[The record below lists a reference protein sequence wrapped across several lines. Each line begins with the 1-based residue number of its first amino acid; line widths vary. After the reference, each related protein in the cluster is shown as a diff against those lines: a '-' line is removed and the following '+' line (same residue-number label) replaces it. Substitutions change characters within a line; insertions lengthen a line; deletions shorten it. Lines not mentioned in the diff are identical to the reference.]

1 MHTVSN
7 SSVTTSKRFATRI
20 SRFFGVVMAT
30 LIAMATFVVA
40 VPAAYAGGSTV
51 TATNAYESVQ
61 VTADPSSTTTLDVS
75 GQVNG
80 SGWGTLTSPSVTFYA
95 FPASNGPSQA
105 MPDIS
110 TATGSCTPTSLVTS
124 STGTTPATVSPA
136 GTWDVNG
143 YGGTGFE
150 NCQITGLT
158 ENTRY
163 QIWSIFSSNGATIT
177 GLNNTYASYGEPGV
191 LPSAPTNV
199 VATPGPASMTV
210 SFSTS
215 DLGSE
220 THGTYDVALEQANSL
235 SSSQVAYCYV
245 SVTPSTNTGTQ
256 SCTMMG
262 LTPQTLTHY
271 DPTSTTWP
279 GGYAVKVTLST
290 AVGYTSS
297 SLVDVGGDVIA
308 PAAAPNAPVILGVV
322 PGGVS
327 GNVYVAYPT
336 QPGGDYVTSITCT
349 ATDTANPSD
358 TVSTTTSITNMPFS
372 TAPGDNGFSGSTPTC
387 NFMPV
392 STQVPVYNMNTQM
405 SSTATLPAAPLVP
418 GETYV
423 FTATATNAAGT
434 STSSAGFTQLDA
446 AAPTAIA
453 SSSIVTTQAPAST
466 GGLTIT
472 WPAATANG
480 APVTSYTVNA
490 SPVTQ
495 IGGPGATNCA
505 PAQGSAPLSQIKY
518 DTMGNR
524 FGYNMTT
531 ATVNNVPTTTYNIVE
546 CSPTGTTITYPLSG
560 LQTGPFTMGTPQTN
574 GSGVTTIYTYD
585 SILVNSMP
593 TQAITEWTLTP
604 PSSGSTGTVVQ
615 VGNSTYSGTN
625 PSNSPFLGPVSGVAG
640 SADGSKVYVETE
652 SFGISGLAYKVYQ
665 MSGGTANATA
675 PVVFSGPVAPMGGT
689 TSPVAGQLVMDGA
702 GNLYFSDGLVNLQ
715 ANSYSSANLME
726 FTAASLAAFTTTAL
740 TPDYSIPVAGQITGI
755 APLANNSVAIAE
767 FGSSGS
773 FLATQSMANGSTPTI
788 VAGVGGPSGYG
799 IAGTIQNVAAKS
811 DGTLIYTTRVT
822 SGGVSY
828 PSFAFNPSVSIPG
841 GTCTVSGANLQTTG
855 NNTCNISG
863 LSSSIY
869 YTITITAHASLAVA
883 EAPGPS
889 NGITL
894 PTFAPETLNLN
905 SVASA
910 SATVYASN
918 PNTPPGAVTG
928 ITATN
933 GQAGVT
939 VSWTPSTDQTKASAT
954 AYTASAYASAT
965 ATTASGT
972 CTATAP
978 ATTCVITGLASGTYT
993 IKVIATNAYTA
1004 THASTIPSTTMTG
1017 TVAVVTPP
1025 PTPTAIAA
1033 TATFDGATLSWS
1045 EAGTTATAYTITA
1058 IPATGSQVGTCTWDG
1073 TGTTTATCTGLSSS
1087 ISYTFSVVA
1096 SNSAGSS
1103 SADTLSLGITP
1114 YGAPG
1119 TPTAP
1124 TVTPGNGGVIVK
1136 GASATGSGLPNNLS
1150 QSLTYTATA
1159 VLHGD
1164 STNTSQGTCSYTNPT
1179 IGCAITGLTN
1189 GLAYDVTVSATNSQG
1204 IAGSASP
1211 ASTQTPAGAPSAP
1224 QSLTATPDS
1233 AGSLVH
1239 LSWNA
1244 PASTGGTTISG
1255 YTVTVSPA
1263 DGTCTTPVVGQSAIT
1278 SDCSGLVNGTQ
1289 YTFSVTAQNGT
1300 GNGVQTSVAS
1310 NAVVATPAS
1319 LPGAPTAVKAVAG
1332 DTSAAITWTAPTT
1345 TGGTGIAITG
1355 YIANA
1360 YLKTGSTIGSTVISS
1375 CTATT
1380 ASGCTITG
1388 LTDST
1393 TNMPVSYV
1401 VEVAAINQAGTG
1413 PLSVAST
1420 AFSPVAPPAS
1430 APLAP
1435 VVTAAQNSTKSAV
1448 ILTVTVPAAVT
1459 AGGKSWPVTGFST
1472 PVSSP
1477 AGATCTGMPTTIPAA
1492 GHTFT
1497 LTCTGAP
1504 GVQYSFSLAATNT
1517 PKSGTTIPAG
1527 VKLGQG
1533 SSSSATSSLMIE
1545 GVANAPTNLSV
1556 VALNGNITASWTAP
1570 SNIGGVTSLTGYT
1583 VTASDP
1589 AGVSATQT
1597 CTTTT
1602 ATMCTISGLA
1612 TTTAYTVS
1620 VVANNSFGASASA
1633 SATGL
1638 TPSLNFAS
1646 LVPVTNNLQIA
1657 VGGNG
1662 AITRSV
1668 NGGTTWAAT
1677 ADSSPS
1683 LSNLNAIDCAGLNFC
1698 VAVGDNGTLLEW
1710 VFKTTPV
1717 TISSTTAPSVASGV
1731 VTVKATNS
1739 LIPGQDVWLPSSIG
1753 TPYVVVSATSTQ
1765 FTFKNTTVP
1774 TGFTKGASLAT
1785 YANGGQTWV
1794 PVAAPQGVTANLFG
1808 VKCYSATGCIV
1819 VGDSGTVLSLTADAN
1834 NVITPTV
1841 VSASGVT
1848 SAIRGVW
1855 CYSATGCVFGG
1866 DSGTL
1871 GKIAIASTGVTA
1883 SSIGVSSSVLASTA
1897 NIYAVRCPG
1906 TTYCLAFGSN
1916 GLILAD
1922 NKGSAAGVPTA
1933 AANWQVVSNS
1943 GNTSHDLH
1951 GVACPT
1957 ANLCIIV
1964 GASGEVE
1971 YSTSTGTA
1979 IPGATWTVV
1988 PTKLAYSLNGVR
2000 CSSATS
2006 CTAVGTGHLVQIT
2019 RPSSTSTTFTVKQT
2033 A

>member
-1 MHTVSN
+1 MHTASN

-51 TATNAYESVQ
+51 AASNAAESVS
-61 VTADPSSTTTLDVS
+61 VTADPSSTTTLDAS
-75 GQVNG
+75 AEIYE

-95 FPASNGPSQA
+95 FPNSNGPSQT
-105 MPDIS
+105 MPDPS
-110 TATGSCTPTSLVTS
+110 TATASCTQTSLVTTR
-124 STGTTPATVSPA
+124 TGTTPATVNPV

-143 YGGTGFE
+143 YGGTGYA
-150 NCQITGLT
+150 NCPITGLT
-158 ENTRY
+158 ENTQY
-163 QIWSIFSSNGATIT
+163 QIWSVFTSNGATIT
-177 GLNNTYASYGEPGV
+177 GLNNTYAYYAEPGT
-191 LPSAPTNV
+191 LPTAPTNV
-199 VATPGPASMTV
+199 VATPGPASLTV

-215 DLGSE
+215 NLGS
-220 THGTYDVALEQANSL
+220 GTNGSYEVALVQATSV

-262 LTPQTLTHY
+262 LTAQTLTHY
-271 DPTSTTWP
+271 DPTSTSPP
-279 GGYAVKVTLST
+279 GGYAVVVTLST
-290 AVGYTSS
+290 GVGQASS
-297 SLVDVGGDVIA
+297 PMVDVGGDVIA
-308 PAAAPNAPVILGVV
+308 PAAAPNAPVVLGVM
-322 PGGVS
+322 PGGTS
-327 GNVYVAYPT
+327 GTVYLAYPT
-336 QPGGDYVTSITCT
+336 QPGGDYVTSFTCT
-349 ATDTANPSD
+349 ATDAANPSD
-358 TVSTTTSITNMPFS
+358 TVSTTTSISYNPTGTS
-372 TAPGDNGFSGSTPTC
+372 AGSNGFNSSTPTC
-387 NFMPV
+387 TFLPSPTTASVYDMTTHIN
-392 STQVPVYNMNTQM
+392 STVTI
-405 SSTATLPAAPLVP
+405 PAAPLVP

-434 STSSAGFTQLDA
+434 STASTGLTQSDA
-446 AAPTAIA
+446 AAPSVIP

-466 GGLTIT
+466 GGLTVT

-480 APVTSYTVNA
+480 TPVTSYTVSA

-495 IGGPGATNCA
+495 VGGAGATNCA
-505 PAQGSAPLSQIKY
+505 PAQGAPALSQVKY
-518 DTMGNR
+518 DSLGNR
-524 FGYNMTT
+524 FGYYTT
-531 ATVNNVPTTTYNIVE
+531 NTTVNNVTTTSYTMVS
-546 CSPTGTTITYPLSG
+546 CSPTGNTVSYALNG
-560 LQTGPFTMGTPQTN
+560 LQPGTLVMGTPQTN
-574 GSGVTTIYTYD
+574 NNGVTTFYAAD
-585 SILVNSMP
+585 NVMVNSLP

-604 PSSGSTGTVVQ
+604 PSSGSTGTATQ
-615 VGNSTYSGTN
+615 VANTTYTGTN
-625 PSNSPFLGPVSGVAG
+625 PSNSPFMGPVNGVAA
-640 SADGSKVYVETE
+640 SADGSRVYLENELYGVN
-652 SFGISGLAYKVYQ
+652 GLTIKIYE
-665 MSGGTANATA
+665 MSGGVGNSTA
-675 PVVFSGPVAPMGGT
+675 PVLYAGPTVAMGGT
-689 TSPVAGQLVMDGA
+689 TQPMGGPLVIDSA
-702 GNLYFSDGLVNLQ
+702 GNLYASLGLINIQNNTYSNDNLV
-715 ANSYSSANLME
+715 E
-726 FTAASLAAFTTTAL
+726 FTAASLAGFTTTAL
-740 TPDYSIPVAGQITGI
+740 TPDYSIAVTGNVRGI

-767 FGSSGS
+767 AGSSGS
-773 FLATQSMANGSTPTI
+773 FLATQSMANGSSPTI

-799 IAGTIQNVAAKS
+799 ISGTIADVAAKS

-841 GTCTVSGANLQTTG
+841 GTCTVSGANLHATG
-855 NNTCNISG
+855 SNTCNISG

-869 YTITITAHASLAVA
+869 YTITVTANASLAIVD
-883 EAPGPS
+883 APGAN
-889 NGITL
+889 NGVTV
-894 PTFAPETLNLN
+894 PTFGPITQTLS
-905 SVASA
+905 SVSSA

-928 ITATN
+928 VTATN
-933 GQAGVT
+933 GQAGVS

-954 AYTASAYASAT
+954 AYTASAYASST
-965 ATTASGT
+965 ATTASRT

-978 ATTCVITGLASGTYT
+978 ATTCVITGLAAGSYT
-993 IKVIATNAYTA
+993 IKVTATNAYTA
-1004 THASTIPSTTMTG
+1004 THASLIPSTTMTG
-1017 TVAVVTPP
+1017 TVTVVTPP

-1033 TATFDGATLSWS
+1033 TATFDGANLTWS
-1045 EAGTTATAYTITA
+1045 EAGTSATGYTVTA
-1058 IPATGSQVGTCTWDG
+1058 IPASGSQVGTCTWNG

-1087 ISYTFSVVA
+1087 VTYTFSVVA
-1096 SNSAGSS
+1096 SNSAGNSA
-1103 SADTLSLGITP
+1103 ADTLSLGITP

-1136 GASATGSGLPNNLS
+1136 GASATGSGLANNLS
-1150 QSLTYTATA
+1150 QSLTYTASA
-1159 VLHGD
+1159 VLDGD
-1164 STNTSQGTCSYTNPT
+1164 SSNTVQGTCTYSDPT
-1179 IGCAITGLTN
+1179 VGCAITGLTN
-1189 GLAYDVTVSATNSQG
+1189 GLLYDVTVSATNSQG

-1211 ASTQTPAGAPSAP
+1211 SASQTPAGAPSAP

-1239 LSWNA
+1239 LSWTA
-1244 PASTGGTTISG
+1244 PASTGGTSISG
-1255 YTVTVSPA
+1255 YSVTVSPA
-1263 DGTCTTPVVGQSAIT
+1263 DGSCTTPVVGQSSIT

-1310 NAVVATPAS
+1310 NAVVATPAT

-1332 DTSAAITWTAPTT
+1332 DTSAAVTWTAPTA

-1355 YIANA
+1355 YVANA
-1360 YLKTGSTIGSTVISS
+1360 YLKTGSVIGSTVISS

-1380 ASGCTITG
+1380 AAGCTITG

-1413 PLSVAST
+1413 ALSVAST
-1420 AFSPVAPPAS
+1420 SFSPVAPPAS

-1435 VVTAAQNSTKSAV
+1435 VVTAAQNSAKTAV
-1448 ILTVTVPAAVT
+1448 VLTVTVPAAVT
-1459 AGGKSWPVTGFST
+1459 AGGKSWPVTGFPT

-1497 LTCTGAP
+1497 LTCTGTP

-1517 PKSGTTIPAG
+1517 PKAGTTIPAG

-1533 SSSSATSSLMIE
+1533 SNSSATSSLMIE
-1545 GVANAPTNLSV
+1545 GVAKAPTNLSV

-1589 AGVSATQT
+1589 AGVSPTQT

-1602 ATMCTISGLA
+1602 ATSCTIAGLA

-1668 NGGTTWAAT
+1668 NGGTTWASV

-1683 LSNLNAIDCAGLNFC
+1683 LSNLNAVDCAGLNFC

-1717 TISSTTAPSVASGV
+1717 TISSTTAPTVSGGV

-1765 FTFKNTTVP
+1765 FTFKNATVP
-1774 TGFTKGASLAT
+1774 TGFTKGASLAS

-1794 PVAAPQGVTANLFG
+1794 QVAAPQGVTANLYG

-1819 VGDSGTVLSLTADAN
+1819 VGDSGTVLSLTANTN
-1834 NVITPTV
+1834 NVITPSV
-1841 VSASGVT
+1841 VSVSGVT

-1855 CYSATGCVFGG
+1855 CYSASGCVFGG

-1883 SSIGVSSSVLASTA
+1883 SSIGVSSSVLARTA

-1988 PTKLAYSLNGVR
+1988 PTKLAYALNGIR

-2019 RPSSTSTTFTVKQT
+2019 RPSTSSTTFTVKQT